1 MKHSRPSVLA
11 RTNGEK
17 AQKLGAKRDL
27 LTLAGTS
34 WRALHR
40 MVSVSGLSLFLALG
54 TGTGLLRVPMR
65 RHLLMRCMCMVLV
78 PEVLGLLRW
87 SFAISCHEFSI

>member
-17 AQKLGAKRDL
+17 AQKMGTKRDL

-40 MVSVSGLSLFLALG
+40 MVSVARLTLFLALS
-54 TGTGLLRVPMR
+54 TGNRLLRVAMR
-65 RHLLMRCMCMVLV
+65 RFLLMRCMCMVLA
-78 PEVLGLLRW
+78 EVLGLLRRP
-87 SFAISCHEFSI
+87 FAISCHEFSI